1 MNAIARIAFRN
12 LGRNRRRSLITGA
25 GIALGVGMCIAVL
38 GIMEGLSAELINGT
52 TDGQLGHIQVHHPDY
67 LSRRQLLKTVQ
78 QAPVLSEKVAAQPG
92 IAAVS
97 GRLYGWAYLSY
108 RQRAIGVQLLGVDPV
123 HEGAVTRMPRQIV
136 AGSFLPAA
144 PTPWPASKQLSEAQA
159 AQDRALTEQ
168 AIASAFDQIEQLD
181 AAPAVTAPAGLAAQT
196 QAIVEQIA
204 PTPSKPPAVV
214 LGNKLARN
222 LGVRP
227 GDLVTVL
234 YENAQGAQLSLQV
247 QVVGISRTGTDLL
260 DRTRALLHLADLQQ
274 MLGLQEQVHEL
285 AIRAQQPQ
293 QAQALAASLQQ
304 VLSGG
309 QALSVQDWAALRPD
323 ILALIT
329 SNRML
334 MGSLVFIVFLIAGSG
349 VLNTMLMSVLER
361 QKELSMMKALGL
373 SAPGVTWLVLLETLL
388 LTLLATAAGLVLGLG
403 LILYLQQVGWDI
415 RSFGEFSLSGVEVAP
430 VLRAELTASG
440 VVIPLVAMWL
450 IAILAALHP
459 AIRAARI
466 SPALGMRSA

>member
-181 AAPAVTAPAGLAAQT
+181 AAPAVPAPAGLAAQT